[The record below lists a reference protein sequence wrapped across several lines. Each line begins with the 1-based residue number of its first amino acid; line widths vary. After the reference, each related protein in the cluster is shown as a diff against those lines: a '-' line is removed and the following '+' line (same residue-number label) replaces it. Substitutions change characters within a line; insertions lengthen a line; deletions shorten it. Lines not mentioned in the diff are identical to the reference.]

1 MQTMLEIQEEQRF
14 DELCQMAFNFARRDE
29 CENLKI
35 MLQAGLNI
43 NLKTHKGDTLL
54 MLAAYNN
61 SLACAKMLLQQG
73 ALVDEPND
81 RGQTPL
87 AGVCF
92 KGYIKMAKL
101 LLDYGANPNAKNA
114 LGATPYT
121 FAILFGRQQIAELLL
136 KYSYASLPKKSSLAI
151 LRFIKGDWVLD
162 CFNKLSFPKATHKV

>member
-1 MQTMLEIQEEQRF
+1 MQTMLNTQEEQRL

-43 NLKTHKGDTLL
+43 NLKTYKGDTLL

-61 SLACAKMLLQQG
+61 SLACAKMLLQKG

-92 KGYIKMAKL
+92 KGYVKMAKL
-101 LLDYGANPNAKNA
+101 LLDYGANPNANNG

-121 FAILFGRQQIAELLL
+121 FAIFFGRQQIAELLL
-136 KYSYASLPKKSSLAI
+136 KYSYPSLPKRISLTFLRLVKENWVLNYFNKSSLRTS
-151 LRFIKGDWVLD
+151 L
-162 CFNKLSFPKATHKV
+162 